1 MPRRF
6 LKPLASLLLNTYA
19 NAYGKPKE
27 KSKRYLLLARKMGA
41 INFYWNPKTCYTK
54 HQGRWRAYH
63 SRVGG
68 FSVLNQKKITFNII
82 PKQSSRNSHE
92 PFHLFF
98 FSLEKRSGTCVWHE
112 RKEKSLKNFRAQ
124 CKKCH

>member
-19 NAYGKPKE
+19 NACGKPKE
-27 KSKRYLLLARKMGA
+27 KSKQYLLLARKMGA

-54 HQGRWRAYH
+54 HQCRWRAYH

-68 FSVLNQKKITFNII
+68 FSVCK
-82 PKQSSRNSHE
+82 P
-92 PFHLFF
+92 
-98 FSLEKRSGTCVWHE
+98 EKDYV
-112 RKEKSLKNFRAQ
+112 
-124 CKKCH
+124 